1 MDVPAI
7 IGVKLV
13 AAAGGCKQRIN
24 NIIRTEPPTAV
35 AAAVE
40 VSAIFKAQATPTTAE
55 TSCPPT
61 NDQGWAKGLPGIKK
75 RIMADA
81 PIEATIMGYP
91 GQGETILVIRAMKKM
106 EQKQAIRE
114 SNFAL
119 ILKLTGSIVKYLK
132 KLEIFI
138 VR

>member
-1 MDVPAI
+1 
-7 IGVKLV
+7 
-13 AAAGGCKQRIN
+13 
-24 NIIRTEPPTAV
+24 
-35 AAAVE
+35 
-40 VSAIFKAQATPTTAE
+40 
-55 TSCPPT
+55 
-61 NDQGWAKGLPGIKK
+61 
-75 RIMADA
+75 
-81 PIEATIMGYP
+81 MGYP